1 MTEAPPAVNPSARN
15 RVVYILVALL
25 LGILGMHDY
34 YSGHY
39 RRGLIKL
46 GLLAACFLTMA
57 VLYCAEVPDDYQFL
71 ADACSGGL
79 FALELWAIV
88 DAIRVTQDADGEP
101 FIW

>member
-1 MTEAPPAVNPSARN
+1 MTDEPPAVNPSARN

-25 LGILGMHDY
+25 LGILGTHDY

-101 FIW
+101 LTW

>member
-15 RVVYILVALL
+15 RVVYILVAIL

-101 FIW
+101 LTW

>member
-101 FIW
+101 LTW

>member
-79 FALELWAIV
+79 IALEL
-88 DAIRVTQDADGEP
+88 R
-101 FIW
+101 

>member
-25 LGILGMHDY
+25 LGILGTHDY

-39 RRGLIKL
+39 RRGLVKL

-57 VLYCAEVPDDYQFL
+57 VLYCAEVPADYRFV

-101 FIW
+101 LT

>member
-25 LGILGMHDY
+25 LGILGMHDF

-101 FIW
+101 LTW

>member
-1 MTEAPPAVNPSARN
+1 MTDEPPAVNPSARN

-25 LGILGMHDY
+25 LGILGTHDY

-57 VLYCAEVPDDYQFL
+57 VLYFGEVPADYAFL
-71 ADACSGGL
+71 ADACRGGL
-79 FALELWAIV
+79 IALELWAVV
-88 DAIRVTQDADGEP
+88 DAIRVTKDADGEP
-101 FIW
+101 LTW

>member
-46 GLLAACFLTMA
+46 GLLSACFLTMA

-101 FIW
+101 LTW

>member
-1 MTEAPPAVNPSARN
+1 MSEAPPLVNPSARN
-15 RVVYILVALL
+15 RLVYILVALH
-25 LGILGMHDY
+25 LGILGTHDY

-39 RRGLIKL
+39 RRGLVKL
-46 GLLAACFLTMA
+46 GLLAACFLAMA
-57 VLYCAEVPDDYQFL
+57 VLYFGEVPDVYPFV

-79 FALELWAIV
+79 IALELWAIV

>member
-57 VLYCAEVPDDYQFL
+57 VLYCAEVPDGYQFL

-101 FIW
+101 LTW

>member
-71 ADACSGGL
+71 AVACSGGL

-101 FIW
+101 LTW

>member
-1 MTEAPPAVNPSARN
+1 
-15 RVVYILVALL
+15 VVYILVALL
-25 LGILGMHDY
+25 LGILGTHDY

-39 RRGLIKL
+39 RRGLVKL

-79 FALELWAIV
+79 FALELWAMV
-88 DAIRVTQDADGEP
+88 DAVRVTQDADGEP
-101 FIW
+101 LTW

>member
-25 LGILGMHDY
+25 LGILGTHDY

-101 FIW
+101 LTW

>member
-15 RVVYILVALL
+15 RVVYILVAIL

-88 DAIRVTQDADGEP
+88 DAIRVTQDADGDP
-101 FIW
+101 LTW

>member
-25 LGILGMHDY
+25 LGILGTHDY

-88 DAIRVTQDADGEP
+88 DAIRVTHDADGEP
-101 FIW
+101 LTW

>member
-1 MTEAPPAVNPSARN
+1 MNEAPPPVNPSARN
-15 RVVYILVALL
+15 RLVYILVALL
-25 LGILGMHDY
+25 LGILGTHDY

-71 ADACSGGL
+71 TDACSGGL

-101 FIW
+101 LTW

>member
-46 GLLAACFLTMA
+46 SLLAACFLTMA

-101 FIW
+101 LTW